1 MKMPEPK
8 AWIKYLI
15 GAEAKPNGQC
25 YDIVFTPVDGYSP
38 LYDKQALRD
47 LLEAAIEVDW
57 TEVMREGQLVTWGDA
72 GTLGYRVVEKLRSM
86 KEKL

>member
-38 LYDKQALRD
+38 LYDKQALID
-47 LLEAAIEVDW
+47 LLEEAAEMC
-57 TEVMREGQLVTWGDA
+57 ELFDA
-72 GTLGYRVVEKLRSM
+72 TDPKYLAVEIRRM